1 MGGGGGGDAAAVAF
15 ARLIVPPGGRV
26 DCMWSS
32 CARCACIL
40 LWSPPLTSTS
50 SNLVSCGRFLSL
62 VAILSGNCILSVGC
76 VIVSLIISS

>member
-1 MGGGGGGDAAAVAF
+1 MGGGGLGAAAAVAC
-15 ARLIVPPGGRV
+15 ARLIVPPGGIPACRR
-26 DCMWSS
+26 SS
-32 CARCACIL
+32 SARCACIL
-40 LWSPPLTSTS
+40 SWLAFKSTS